1 MPPYMLRVSSPEGL
15 RNIDNTDFRSQLQV
29 PDARPRASAD
39 KGIRMNRNTT
49 MIAVLVVLMLAAGVP
64 AYGASKEMIELQEQ
78 IKLLGDRMG
87 KMQQS
92 FDEKLAAIQVEAEQT
107 ANNVKQISTWAAH
120 VDATLK
126 QQTADSDT
134 CADQISGSSKALRDQ
149 LEELHAKLDGIAKEL
164 HDIKA
169 APATSSPA
177 APPAAGA
184 DSSTGSAPRPPD
196 TPQH

>member
-1 MPPYMLRVSSPEGL
+1 
-15 RNIDNTDFRSQLQV
+15 
-29 PDARPRASAD
+29 
-39 KGIRMNRNTT
+39 
-49 MIAVLVVLMLAAGVP
+49 
-64 AYGASKEMIELQEQ
+64 
-78 IKLLGDRMG
+78 MG

-164 HDIKA
+164 HDIKV
-169 APATSSPA
+169 
-177 APPAAGA
+177 PPLSIQSLVENAVKHGI
-184 DSSTGSAPRPPD
+184 
-196 TPQH
+196 TPQRAGGEFAVTASLANARLCIEVCDTGPGFDVAAIRAGHGLDNLVGRLDALYGDAARLNVLRRNGWCVVQMMLPCS